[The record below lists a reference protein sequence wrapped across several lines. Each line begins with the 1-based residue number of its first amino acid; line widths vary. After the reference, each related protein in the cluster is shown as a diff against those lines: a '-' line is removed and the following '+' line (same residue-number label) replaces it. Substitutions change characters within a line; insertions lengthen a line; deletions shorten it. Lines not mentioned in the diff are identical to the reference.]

1 MATGLLL
8 AKQTRL
14 YHSTGLRNQIL
25 ELPLAA
31 GYIALGAA
39 SSRAAADPFPLINS
53 RPTPASEGRPR
64 HPHTTASPRQPR
76 LNGDASLK
84 RNECW
89 AR

>member
-31 GYIALGAA
+31 GYIALGAV
-39 SSRAAADPFPLINS
+39 SSRAGADPFPLINS

-64 HPHTTASPRQPR
+64 HPHHRKPQAAKVERRRPSCSVAR
-76 LNGDASLK
+76 L
-84 RNECW
+84 
-89 AR
+89 